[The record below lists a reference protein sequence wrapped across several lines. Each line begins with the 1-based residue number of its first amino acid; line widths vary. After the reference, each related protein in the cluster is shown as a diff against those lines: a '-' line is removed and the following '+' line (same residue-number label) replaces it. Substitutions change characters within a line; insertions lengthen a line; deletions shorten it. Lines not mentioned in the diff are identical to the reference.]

1 MQSGARWM
9 QGLLG
14 GPSSLA
20 IHPKIK
26 TVLHG
31 GADLWTSEV
40 QSGIQEFSLEIPG
53 EGSGGIPIDVH
64 WLQSAEDPPASK
76 GHGGGIR
83 EKLGGYAP

>member
-26 TVLHG
+26 TVLTPYVHF
-31 GADLWTSEV
+31 D
-40 QSGIQEFSLEIPG
+40 LEIAVAAILDYDFVVEPIYAVILA
-53 EGSGGIPIDVH
+53 EKIDVN
-64 WLQSAEDPPASK
+64 QSLVANLNARILP
-76 GHGGGIR
+76 
-83 EKLGGYAP
+83 